1 MDALAPE
8 VAALVLAL
16 NQFGADRPDPI
27 LASMYRHLAY
37 WPDLLAAIAASL
49 RPLQAANLLRPAIS
63 QTLAQANQAGTE
75 FARVLAPAPT
85 LPGTSRAATVA
96 ALDRFADDALA
107 RMVVICAAIR
117 QACR

>member
-1 MDALAPE
+1 MSFSVQANDFAGGRDME
-8 VAALVLAL
+8 WSGTSL
-16 NQFGADRPDPI
+16 NAVFAQR
-27 LASMYRHLAY
+27 
-37 WPDLLAAIAASL
+37 
-49 RPLQAANLLRPAIS
+49 ANLLRPAIS